1 MTKSPKITF
10 SVGYPTYSCDNQKH
24 HITHDSSIP
33 YEVGW
38 WICRGETEGR
48 TFIKSNYLKKG
59 NSSIWKDDFLLAKDS
74 STFTAI
80 ALEIFEG

>member
-48 TFIKSNYLKKG
+48 TFIKSRLPFSFN
-59 NSSIWKDDFLLAKDS
+59 
-74 STFTAI
+74 
-80 ALEIFEG
+80 